1 MMILCTGCG
10 KKNDDEARS
19 CSVCGKKLQSSRQV
33 SVSGCDLPGPLRRF
47 NHVGMPEERWH
58 SLKRMLEAWCYLGLL
73 VAVAVGCVAY
83 ETWWPLYPTIGVL
96 GLLLFFRKI

>member
-1 MMILCTGCG
+1 
-10 KKNDDEARS
+10 
-19 CSVCGKKLQSSRQV
+19 
-33 SVSGCDLPGPLRRF
+33 
-47 NHVGMPEERWH
+47 MPEERWH